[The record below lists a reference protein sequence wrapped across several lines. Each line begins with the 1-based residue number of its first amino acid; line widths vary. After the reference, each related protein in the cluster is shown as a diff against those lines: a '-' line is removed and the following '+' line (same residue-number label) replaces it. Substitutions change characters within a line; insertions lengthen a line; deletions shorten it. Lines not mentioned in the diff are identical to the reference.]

1 MKKMK
6 RTAAIAAA
14 AVMAVSAM
22 VATATITGSASAT
35 TAKSTV
41 SIENAKA
48 RHTYYAYQVFKGT
61 YSNGGILSNV
71 TWGDS
76 IDTSKLGDIVAD
88 IQADAD
94 LNALTGASALTAS
107 SSAQDFADVFATITS
122 GKSTT
127 DYTVA
132 DKLAAILSN
141 YMSSS
146 YASVDTHGVT
156 TASFDVENG
165 YYLFVDTSY
174 DSFTT
179 LSKHILAVE
188 GDINITLK
196 QGEVSLEKKVKD
208 VNDKTGVTSDWQ
220 DAADMDIGDKVEF
233 KLTGTLPQ
241 DYAVYD
247 SYQYKF
253 TDTFSDGLTFDET
266 SVEVTAG
273 TVTVD
278 PAEYTITKT
287 ANGFELKFT
296 DLKTAVP
303 GLTSA
308 DKVVVTYKAT
318 LNANAQIGATGNP
331 NTANLE
337 YSNNPNK
344 GGSGT
349 AKTLDDKVI
358 VFTYK
363 TIVNKVD
370 ENGAPLKGANFTL
383 SKNVNGSWVAVKE
396 ITELNKD
403 AFEFTGL
410 DAGDYKLEETKT
422 PTPEYNKIDDIL
434 FTITADYDIDAA
446 DPKLNDLSANVTGG
460 KASFNANATD
470 GILTTD
476 VENKKG
482 SQLPETGGI
491 GTKIFYATG
500 ASIALGAGVLLIT
513 KKRKK
518 D

>member
-41 SIENAKA
+41 SITNAKA

-61 YSNGGILSNV
+61 YSNGILSNV

-76 IDTSKLGDIVAD
+76 IDTSKLGDLVAD

-107 SSAQDFADVFATITS
+107 SSAQDFADVFASIKN

-127 DYTVA
+127 EYTVA
-132 DKLAAILSN
+132 DKLAAILEN
-141 YMSSS
+141 YRTSTP
-146 YASVDTHGVT
+146 YASVDTQGGT

-188 GDINITLK
+188 GDTNVTLK

-208 VNDKTGVTSDWQ
+208 VNDTTGVTSDWQ

-233 KLTGTLPQ
+233 KLTGTLPE

-266 SVEVTAG
+266 SVEVTAASA
-273 TVTVD
+273 TVD

-303 GLTSA
+303 GLTSV

-370 ENGAPLKGANFTL
+370 ENGAPLEGANFTL
-383 SKNVNGSWVAVKE
+383 SKKVNGSWVVVKE
-396 ITELNKD
+396 ITDLDKD

-434 FTITADYDIDAA
+434 FTITADYDVLADA
-446 DPKLNDLSANVTGG
+446 PQFNDLSANVTGG

>member
-41 SIENAKA
+41 SITNAKA
-48 RHTYYAYQVFKGT
+48 MHTYYAYQVFKGT

-76 IDTSKLGDIVAD
+76 IDTSKLGDLVAD
-88 IQADAD
+88 IQTDAD

-107 SSAQDFADVFATITS
+107 SSAQDFADVFATITNS
-122 GKSTT
+122 KSTT
-127 DYTVA
+127 DYTAA
-132 DKLAAILSN
+132 DKLAAILEN

-146 YASVDTHGVT
+146 YAYVDTQDGT

-188 GDINITLK
+188 GDTNVTLK

-233 KLTGTLPQ
+233 KLTGTLPE

-278 PAEYTITKT
+278 PATYTITKT
-287 ANGFELKFT
+287 ANYFELTFT

-303 GLTSA
+303 DLTSA

-370 ENGAPLKGANFTL
+370 ENGDPLKGANFTL

-396 ITELNKD
+396 IADLNKD
-403 AFEFTGL
+403 TFEFTGL

-434 FTITADYDIDAA
+434 FTITADYDVDAA

-460 KASFNANATD
+460 KATFAKNVTD
-470 GILTTD
+470 GTLTTD
-476 VENKKG
+476 VMNKKG

>member
-41 SIENAKA
+41 SITNAKA

-61 YSNGGILSNV
+61 YSNGILSNV

-76 IDTSKLGDIVAD
+76 IDTSKLGDLVAD

-107 SSAQDFADVFATITS
+107 SSAQDFADVFASIKN

-127 DYTVA
+127 EYTVA
-132 DKLAAILSN
+132 DKLAAILEN
-141 YMSSS
+141 YRTSTP
-146 YASVDTHGVT
+146 YASVDTQGGT

-188 GDINITLK
+188 GDTNVTLK

-208 VNDKTGVTSDWQ
+208 VNDTTGVTSDWQ

-233 KLTGTLPQ
+233 KLTGTLPE

-266 SVEVTAG
+266 SVEVTAASA
-273 TVTVD
+273 TVD

-349 AKTLDDKVI
+349 AKTPDDKVI

-370 ENGAPLKGANFTL
+370 ENGAPLEGANFTL
-383 SKNVNGSWVAVKE
+383 SKKVNGSWVVVKE
-396 ITELNKD
+396 ITDLDKD

-434 FTITADYDIDAA
+434 FTITADYDVLADA
-446 DPKLNDLSANVTGG
+446 PQFNDLSATVTGG

-476 VENKKG
+476 VMNKKG

>member
-35 TAKSTV
+35 TTKSTV
-41 SIENAKA
+41 SITNAKA

-61 YSNGGILSNV
+61 YSNGILSNV

-76 IDTSKLGDIVAD
+76 IDTSKLGDLVAD

-94 LNALTGASALTAS
+94 LNALTGASALTSS
-107 SSAQDFADVFATITS
+107 SSAQEFADVFATITN

-127 DYTVA
+127 EYTVA
-132 DKLAAILSN
+132 DKLAAILEN
-141 YMSSS
+141 YMSTS
-146 YASVDTHGVT
+146 YADVDTGSGT

-165 YYLFVDTSY
+165 YYLFVDRSY

-188 GDINITLK
+188 GDTNVTLK
-196 QGEVSLEKKVKD
+196 QGEVNLEKKVKE
-208 VNDKTGVTSDWQ
+208 VNDTTGVTSDWQ
-220 DAADMDIGDKVEF
+220 DAADMDIGDQVEF
-233 KLTGTLPQ
+233 RLTGTLPE

-253 TDTFSDGLTFDET
+253 TDTFSDGLTFDED

-278 PAEYTITKT
+278 STKYDIIKT
-287 ANGFELKFT
+287 ANGFELKFD

-308 DKVVVTYKAT
+308 DAVVVTYKAT
-318 LNANAQIGATGNP
+318 LNDKAKIGAAGNP

-349 AKTLDDKVI
+349 AKTPDDKVI

-370 ENGAPLKGANFTL
+370 ENGDPLEGANFTL
-383 SKNVNGSWVAVKE
+383 SKKVNGNWVVVKE
-396 ITELNKD
+396 ITDLDKD

-422 PTPEYNKIDDIL
+422 PTPEYNKIDDIY

-460 KASFNANATD
+460 KASFNADATD